1 MRLEMHPGAAVGI
14 RQGTADGEGGEW
26 QIITVTR
33 AKTDSATASANPLR
47 CPDQWLDL
55 VFAQRARAPSRDTRR
70 SLVPRPGGFDHVR
83 MRTLPTATALAVL
96 VSSAALT
103 VGSASPAAAAA
114 ELPITSVGDIV
125 VDAVHQRVFVSNP
138 LGGQIVATDYTG
150 RTVKTVPSL
159 PGVRGLELSP
169 DSGTLYAAVPG
180 ADAIVAVSTVTLTEV
195 KRYPTGEGT
204 DPQYPA
210 WADGKLWFG
219 YGTTD
224 QGNIGSLDLSVASP
238 VVTLNQDPNHPWYA
252 APVLATHPGAPH
264 TLVAGV
270 KDVSPF
276 SLAVYDVSAGTAIR
290 TASGPNTVDSIGG
303 NLRDLALGADGSQI
317 VTAGESPFHHQA
329 FRTSDLAPDGIYPS
343 TYHPTAVE
351 IAPDGTIAAGVDHWS
366 DPVVYLYEPHATTP
380 VRTHTFSSSEGF
392 GNGRVVPGGLA
403 WTPDESRLFVI
414 TTGDGSFTLRML
426 TDPTRAATAVSVDAP
441 ATATRAM
448 ELTVTGKV
456 SSDLAFPAG
465 TTVAVTRTDLESP
478 SGKALADVPVAADG
492 TYSFQDLP
500 PSGGTVKYTVS
511 YLGDA
516 DHTTSSASDT
526 VAVSR
531 ATTTLTLNKNG
542 NVYAYGAD
550 VTFTAHLG
558 TTYKSRKLE
567 IWADPYGSDKPNKLV
582 KSGTVNSSGNL
593 SVTLDLTRD
602 TKLTAK
608 FAGDARYKPVTATST
623 IHTKVRISTSIGGYY
638 STRSVWNHTYY
649 YIRQSKDPVLRTT
662 MTYYPGRQQLLQLQ
676 AYYQGAWRDAGAQY
690 FPLSTSGVSAVTL
703 TGTPSTNV
711 RFRFRSEYHDRNGDN
726 VNTTTYGAWKYFVFT
741 S

>member
-1 MRLEMHPGAAVGI
+1 MR
-14 RQGTADGEGGEW
+14 
-26 QIITVTR
+26 
-33 AKTDSATASANPLR
+33 K
-47 CPDQWLDL
+47 
-55 VFAQRARAPSRDTRR
+55 
-70 SLVPRPGGFDHVR
+70 
-83 MRTLPTATALAVL
+83 RTLPAATALAVL
-96 VSSAALT
+96 FGSAALT
-103 VGSASPAAAAA
+103 MGSASPAAASA
-114 ELPITSVGDIV
+114 ELPVTSVGDIV

-138 LGGQIVATDYTG
+138 LGGQIVATDYAG

-180 ADAIVAVSTVTLTEV
+180 ADAIVAVSTATLTEV
-195 KRYPTGEGT
+195 KRYPTGGGT

-210 WADGKLWFG
+210 WAGGKLWFG
-219 YGTTD
+219 YGTAD
-224 QGNIGSLDLSVASP
+224 QGDIGSLDLSAASP
-238 VVTLNQDPNHPWYA
+238 VITLHQDPNHPWSA

-276 SLAVYDVSAGTAIR
+276 SLAVYDVSSGTATR
-290 TASGPNTVDSIGG
+290 TASGPNAVDSVGG

-329 FRTSDLAPDGIYPS
+329 FRTSDLALDGIYPS
-343 TYHPTAVE
+343 TYWPTAVE
-351 IAPDGTIAAGVDHWS
+351 IAPDGTIAAGVDNS
-366 DPVVYLYEPHATTP
+366 SAPVVYLYEPHATTP
-380 VRTHTFSSSEGF
+380 VRTHTFSDVNGF

-414 TTGDGSFTLRML
+414 TTDEDGSFTLRVL

-441 ATATRAM
+441 ATATRAK
-448 ELTVTGKV
+448 ELSVTGKV

-478 SGKALADVPVAADG
+478 AGKALVDVPVTADG
-492 TYSFQDLP
+492 TYSFKDTP
-500 PSGGTVKYTVS
+500 PAGGTVKYTVS
-511 YLGDA
+511 YAGDA
-516 DHTTSSASDT
+516 DHTTSSASGT

-531 ATTTLTLNKNG
+531 ATPSLTLNKNG

-558 TTYKSRKLE
+558 TTYKNRAIE

-608 FAGDARYKPVTATST
+608 FAGDARYKPVTATSS
-623 IHTKVRISTSIGGYY
+623 IHTKVRISSSISGYY
-638 STRSVWNHTYY
+638 KTQSAWNHTYH
-649 YIRQSKDPVLRTT
+649 YIRQSKDPALKTT
-662 MTYYPGRQQLLQLQ
+662 MTYYPGREQLLQLQ
-676 AYYQGAWRDAGAQY
+676 AYYQGSWQDAGARY

-726 VNTTTYGAWKYFVFT
+726 VNTTTYGAWKYFIFT